1 MVTDEISEI
10 ETRNAEAMT
19 SLANVFAFNKHEDW
33 DCPSGY
39 GCNMG
44 GEVPKCY
51 RRAMR
56 GDSQRMVC
64 FASDQARLRGLL
76 DFYGASTAH
85 INLGSIPTE
94 PFCWLRPAWHD

>member
-1 MVTDEISEI
+1 MVTDEMGEI
-10 ETRNAEAMT
+10 ETRNAEAVT
-19 SLANVFAFNKHEDW
+19 SLTALFAHKKHEDW
-33 DCPSGY
+33 DCPSSY

-76 DFYGASTAH
+76 DFHGVGTIARVH
-85 INLGSIPTE
+85 LGSNLPSHSDGNTDY
-94 PFCWLRPAWHD
+94 A